1 MSKRPRIGITSRK
14 IPYFHRDRPYPR
26 YGVAVSYIHAVE
38 VAGGLPLLIPL
49 SRDSSVL
56 EDYFGTLDG
65 LLLPGGMDVDPVH
78 YGEEPHRLL
87 EEVDPVRDETEL
99 YLARRALQ
107 ADMPVLG
114 VCRGE
119 QLLNVAAGGSLF
131 QDVAAQSPQEVIR
144 HFQDFAQEWPSHSV
158 EIKPDTL
165 LASIIPERKL
175 RVNSYHH
182 QAVRR
187 VAAGFRVAATAPD
200 GVVEAVE
207 STKHAFALGVQWH
220 PELLVDDLDFN
231 LALFRRHVE
240 EAARF
245 RDSKSRL
252 PA

>member
-1 MSKRPRIGITSRK
+1 MRGRPRIGITSRK
-14 IPYFHRDRPYPR
+14 VPYFHRERPYPR
-26 YGVAVSYIHAVE
+26 YGVAVDYIHAVQ
-38 VAGGLPLLIPL
+38 VAGGLPLMIPL
-49 SRDSSVL
+49 SRDPDLL

-99 YLARRALQ
+99 YLAKRALRE
-107 ADMPVLG
+107 DMPILG
-114 VCRGE
+114 ICRGE

-131 QDVAAQSPQEVIR
+131 QDIAAQSPNEVIR

-158 EIKPDTL
+158 ELKPDTL
-165 LASIIPERKL
+165 LASIIPERKV

-187 VAAGFRVAATAPD
+187 IANDFRVAATAPD
-200 GVVEAVE
+200 GIVEAIE
-207 STKHAFALGVQWH
+207 STKHSFVLGVQWH
-220 PELLVDDLDFN
+220 PELLVDQLDFN

-240 EAARF
+240 AASRYHAAR
-245 RDSKSRL
+245 SGL